1 MKIYPFLIACS
12 LVIAPFTI
20 SDDAK
25 AHRQFNKVK
34 VKIDNEL
41 NVNYR
46 ALIKKYSKELKIDRT
61 NKMALLTRAYAKGKI
76 NDYEGALK
84 DINSLIKMDSN
95 FNKEAIYFRAWFH
108 TNLKN
113 YSEAMNDYSRLI
125 EKNEYLKISYGNRGF
140 IKDILR
146 DQEGA
151 CSDWDKGGELGNEKA
166 LSAFENHCQ
175 SV

>member
-1 MKIYPFLIACS
+1 MKIYHFITATS
-12 LVIAPFTI
+12 LAITSFIFSPNAE
-20 SDDAK
+20 
-25 AHRQFNKVK
+25 AHRQFNKVNSAS
-34 VKIDNEL
+34 DNEL
-41 NVNYR
+41 NVNYKV
-46 ALIKKYSKELKIDRT
+46 LIKKMSKELRIDRT
-61 NKMALLTRAYAKGKI
+61 NKMAILTRAYAKGKI

-125 EKNEYLKISYGNRGF
+125 EKKEYLKISYGNRGF

>member
-1 MKIYPFLIACS
+1 
-12 LVIAPFTI
+12 
-20 SDDAK
+20 
-25 AHRQFNKVK
+25 
-34 VKIDNEL
+34 
-41 NVNYR
+41 
-46 ALIKKYSKELKIDRT
+46 
-61 NKMALLTRAYAKGKI
+61 
-76 NDYEGALK
+76 
-84 DINSLIKMDSN
+84 MDSN

-140 IKDILR
+140 IKDILH

>member
-12 LVIAPFTI
+12 LLIAPFTI

-34 VKIDNEL
+34 VTTDNEL

-113 YSEAMNDYSRLI
+113 YSVSNIRDYCKIHKTKEKCNENLHCVFVNNTCKFNIFQNYGIEYINRLLEEIIQND
-125 EKNEYLKISYGNRGF
+125 
-140 IKDILR
+140 IKFKEIM
-146 DQEGA
+146 
-151 CSDWDKGGELGNEKA
+151 
-166 LSAFENHCQ
+166 
-175 SV
+175 

>member
-1 MKIYPFLIACS
+1 MKIYPFLIACT
-12 LVIAPFTI
+12 LAIATNTI
-20 SDDAK
+20 ADKAK
-25 AHRQFNKVK
+25 AHNQFNEVN
-34 VKIDNEL
+34 ISSDQEL

-46 ALIKKYSKELKIDRT
+46 ALIKKYSKEFRINRT
-61 NKMALLTRAYAKGKI
+61 NKMALLTQAYAKGKI

-166 LSAFENHCQ
+166 LSAFENHCL